1 MKEVLIECF
10 ILVLGSGG
18 QENVATDVLVH
29 NLAICTKAGER
40 DGDILVKLDCY
51 LEK

>member
-1 MKEVLIECF
+1 MEEVLIQRF

-18 QENVATDVLVH
+18 QENVAADVLVH
-29 NLAICTKAGER
+29 NLAVCTEAGER
-40 DGDILVKLDCY
+40 DRDVLVKLDGH